1 MVTPVT
7 LLGFTISSPEV
18 EGIQSQLQMES
29 LISEGA
35 LSKGAKTQNHH
46 ASHAI
51 FKQVIVASRLYG
63 V

>member
-35 LSKGAKTQNHH
+35 LSKGAKTQNHQ
-46 ASHAI
+46 A
-51 FKQVIVASRLYG
+51 
-63 V
+63 